1 MSAAAARS
9 GGDDRGALL
18 RRSKEKRT
26 VRQEAAHLP
35 VQQSLPG
42 LPGVPQ
48 TIDPTRY
55 TGTPADRLAALE
67 EALDTATGNV
77 GALVDTAKS
86 WLDMQRGIVLRE
98 IRDTDLYKVR
108 ADTFEAYVS
117 ARWSMSRPRAYE
129 LIKAAPIQLAV
140 SGKTDTAPPST
151 SHALALAPVYEEAG
165 PEGAAKVHRQVQ
177 ATAEETGKR
186 ATAQTVR
193 KVARALGYGQPTE
206 AAPVG
211 DEDQDQAPVDPEA
224 GRRALEVID
233 QDRETLRRIYD
244 RLGEAGPLAL
254 AEDPG
259 KTDALL
265 RDVRQFGQRLAY
277 RAGKLAERADES

>member
-1 MSAAAARS
+1 VSAAAARS

-35 VQQSLPG
+35 VQTTLPG

-55 TGTPADRLAALE
+55 TGAPADRLAALE
-67 EALDTATGNV
+67 QALDTATSNV

-98 IRDTDLYKVR
+98 IRDSELYKVK
-108 ADTFEAYVS
+108 AATFEQYVS
-117 ARWSMSRPRAYE
+117 DRWSMSRPRAYE

-186 ATAQTVR
+186 PTAQTVR
-193 KVARALGYGQPTE
+193 KVARALGYGQPAET
-206 AAPVG
+206 APAN
-211 DEDQDQAPVDPEA
+211 EDQDQATDPEA
-224 GRRALEVID
+224 GRRALEAID

-244 RLGEAGPLAL
+244 RLGENGPLAV

-259 KTDALL
+259 KADALL

-277 RAGKLAERADES
+277 RAGKLAERADEE

>member
-1 MSAAAARS
+1 MSAAAARP

-35 VQQSLPG
+35 AQQSLPG

-67 EALDTATGNV
+67 EALDRATGNV
-77 GALVDTAKS
+77 QAAVDMAKS

-98 IRDTDLYKVR
+98 IRDSELYKVR

-140 SGKTDTAPPST
+140 SGKTDTPPPST
-151 SHALALAPVYEEAG
+151 SHALALAAVYEEAG
-165 PEGAAKVHRQVQ
+165 PEGAAKVHQQVQ
-177 ATAEETGKR
+177 AAAEETGKR
-186 ATAQTVR
+186 ATVQTVR
-193 KVARALGYGQPTE
+193 KVARALGYGQPPE
-206 AAPVG
+206 AASTS
-211 DEDQDQAPVDPEA
+211 DEDQSPDPEA
-224 GRRALEVID
+224 GRRALEALD

-244 RLGEAGPLAL
+244 RLGENGPLAL
-254 AEDPG
+254 AEDSR
-259 KTDALL
+259 KADALL